1 MNNARF
7 SGVTL
12 NDVARLVGVHPSTVS
27 RALDP
32 ARSGLVKEETRRRV
46 VEAAQRLGY
55 RPDMIARSL
64 QSGRT
69 ATVGVVVADL
79 GNMFVT
85 PIIHGIASALEVAGI
100 MPVIAETQDDHVRFS
115 AILDHLLS
123 RRVDAIVTAAAREAD
138 QAILE
143 SAARIVPVVVTG
155 RPLPGSSLPQVI
167 HDDRK
172 GGEMVARHFAELGH
186 RRVCQLRG
194 PLDVGNFAQRSEG
207 FSRVCRELGLEEVVL
222 DVTGDRPV
230 IEEGERLMR
239 ALLDQVGGP
248 DGLPTALFAQNDLMA
263 AGALE
268 VLNELGVAVPEH
280 VSLVGYND
288 LPMVDLIDPPL
299 TTVRY
304 PSLEVG
310 KAAGDLVV
318 KLLEGERAE
327 NVCLEPVLVSR
338 KSTAPPRSTQ

>member
-1 MNNARF
+1 MNNARS

-46 VEAAQRLGY
+46 IEAAERLGY

-79 GNMFVT
+79 GNTFVT
-85 PIIHGIASALEVAGI
+85 PIIHGIASALEVAGM
-100 MPVIAETQDDHVRFS
+100 MPVIAETQDDHARFS

-123 RRVDAIVTAAAREAD
+123 RRVDAIVTAAARQAD
-138 QAILE
+138 RSILE
-143 SAARIVPVVVTG
+143 SAARIVPVVIAG

-172 GGEMVARHFAELGH
+172 GGELAARHLASLGH

-207 FSRVCRELGLEEVVL
+207 FSRVCAELGLEELVVPE
-222 DVTGDRPV
+222 TGERPV
-230 IEEGERLMR
+230 IEEGERLME
-239 ALLDQVGGP
+239 ALLDQVGRP
-248 DGLPTALFAQNDLMA
+248 EKLPTAIFAQNDLMA
-263 AGALE
+263 VGALS
-268 VLNELGVAVPEH
+268 VLNQHGIEVPDH
-280 VSLVGYND
+280 VSLMGYND
-288 LPMVDLIDPPL
+288 LPMVGQIAPPL
-299 TTVRY
+299 STIRY

-310 KAAGDLVV
+310 KAAGSMVV
-318 KLLEGERAE
+318 RLLAGERPE
-327 NVCLEPVLVSR
+327 NVCLQPVLIPR
-338 KSTAPPRSTQ
+338 ASTAPPGR